1 MYNCVTEISTSKGVM
16 SSPLAWSVRSDDD
29 ASVTSD
35 EESDSD
41 SSENIVDD
49 NE

>member
-1 MYNCVTEISTSKGVM
+1 MTYNCVTEISTSKGVVF
-16 SSPLAWSVRSDDD
+16 SIGLDRSDDNTL
-29 ASVTSD
+29 VTSD

-41 SSENIVDD
+41 SSKNIVDD